1 LDIQQA
7 TAVLERMHDLWGR
20 PVNLMTITKTYEEHE
35 VEVARRRNREPE
47 PTETGVRLRYDGHE
61 VTRSEL
67 DEDLTDR
74 IRAADIDYDT
84 KPDEWL
90 A

>member
-1 LDIQQA
+1 
-7 TAVLERMHDLWGR
+7 
-20 PVNLMTITKTYEEHE
+20 MTITKTYEEHE

>member
-1 LDIQQA
+1 
-7 TAVLERMHDLWGR
+7 
-20 PVNLMTITKTYEEHE
+20 
-35 VEVARRRNREPE
+35 
-47 PTETGVRLRYDGHE
+47 